1 MFFNGWDV
9 ALMVTLM
16 IAWQVLM
23 KPVFSAWMLRNSQSI
38 SKTSIAVK
46 IFRYLAEKSRI
57 LSW

>member
-46 IFRYLAEKSRI
+46 MPAERSFEH
-57 LSW
+57 